1 MARARV
7 TKKGISQ
14 RNNGASKSRKKLPLV
29 PIFSLLI
36 LILFGVY
43 LYLSLQLVEMN
54 FQLKKKE
61 EALLNLEAK
70 SQELETKIENR
81 FSVANL
87 KNIADKN
94 NLEKPQA
101 VKYLKPSEEASS
113 LGLR

>member
-1 MARARV
+1 MARSLA
-7 TKKGISQ
+7 TKKRILQKRG
-14 RNNGASKSRKKLPLV
+14 GASKSRKKLPLI

-61 EALLNLEAK
+61 EALLNLEAN
-70 SQELETKIENR
+70 SQELEARIENR

-94 NLEKPQA
+94 NLEKPQV
-101 VKYLKPSEEASS
+101 VKYLKPSEETSS